1 MIIFIILTGQL
12 SGGEPLL
19 LGTIT
24 VSQIYS
30 QGDIGETGPGRLS
43 AGHCAATLLAK
54 NMVLMSTRINV
65 LMERST
71 PPSFSRVRE
80 GRSCC
85 VHKRTPLKM

>member
-1 MIIFIILTGQL
+1 MIIFIILTGHL
-12 SGGEPLL
+12 SSGSGVLL

-54 NMVLMSTRINV
+54 NMVLMSTRMNV

-71 PPSFSRVRE
+71 PPPSFSRVRE
-80 GRSCC
+80 E
-85 VHKRTPLKM
+85 RTKVFIKELL

>member
-1 MIIFIILTGQL
+1 MIIFIILTGHL
-12 SGGEPLL
+12 SSGSGVLL

-54 NMVLMSTRINV
+54 NMVLMSTRMNV

-71 PPSFSRVRE
+71 PPPRFSRVRE
-80 GRSCC
+80 E
-85 VHKRTPLKM
+85 RTNVLIKELL

>member
-1 MIIFIILTGQL
+1 MIIFIILTEKL
-12 SGGEPLL
+12 SIGLGVLL

-54 NMVLMSTRINV
+54 NMVLMSTRMNV
-65 LMERST
+65 LMEMST
-71 PPSFSRVRE
+71 APRVSRAYEKELSVI
-80 GRSCC
+80 S
-85 VHKRTPLKM
+85 